1 MAKTVKHESLS
12 EVFKNIASG
21 ITGVYVFIILTI
33 FPLYTHN
40 KYFDI
45 LSARYVFFKW
55 SSIITCILL
64 ALLGILYIVL
74 DLQNQASS
82 PTALRRFFDSF
93 KPKNI
98 RKHFIITDVF
108 FLIMIISMIVS
119 TAFSNFKEES
129 YFGNAG
135 RYQGLE
141 CWIVYFLNYI
151 AVTRTFKFKRF
162 YLDFAILAG
171 VFASIWGI
179 LDFFWLDPF
188 GFFIG
193 VSEGQKA
200 MFASSVGNL
209 NTYTNYTIMIFALSS
224 TLFVVEKNKIRMV
237 LYIIASVISCCGT
250 IFGFADNAVL
260 GFFGFFVFL
269 PFFILKNRRSL
280 LRYLILINVLLLSLF
295 IFSLALKLPHNGYQG
310 SFFIDVVSKPVLAYS
325 FIPFMVL
332 VVIVGIIMTK
342 LKPNYGDTVISG
354 LKPLDSVLPKKI
366 IYIYS
371 AVLILGAAFVVYI
384 LLDMNI
390 FKQHVDLWNQLP
402 SSHQLVFDDYWGTH
416 RGHNW
421 RIAFTNFTENFSIF
435 QRLFGYGPD
444 TYLIVSERTFYE
456 EMVEKFGEVYDSA
469 HNEYINYLICEG
481 IIGLVSYLGIFIS
494 GIRYG
499 IKNMKHNIYILAPI
513 SAVVAYMVQAV
524 VNIAIPITTPVF
536 FTLLYISVAGYIENR
551 EVIVNDK

>member
-98 RKHFIITDVF
+98 RKHIIITDVF
-108 FLIMIISMIVS
+108 FLIMIISMIIS

-280 LRYLILINVLLLSLF
+280 LRYLILINALLLSLF

-371 AVLILGAAFVVYI
+371 AVLILGTAFVVYI

-499 IKNMKHNIYILAPI
+499 IKNMKHNIFILAPI